1 MFNKPAN
8 LIFPLHIDMWSAL
21 IKRVQG
27 AKRKFASDEKFK
39 MQIDELVSIMVFT
52 RVEMKAAGLFNIDLS
67 VITSVSDDNVVNDYF
82 STYNS
87 MNRSSHPSQ
96 PIWSFSFN
104 LKCQKKATAT
114 RPLTKICSNLSVE
127 CLLAINL
134 ENFQES
140 LP

>member
-1 MFNKPAN
+1 
-8 LIFPLHIDMWSAL
+8 MWSAL

-82 STYNS
+82 STYQFNEQIVSSIATYLVVLVQFKMSEEGNRNS
-87 MNRSSHPSQ
+87 SAHEDLQQFVGRMPVGNQ
-96 PIWSFSFN
+96 P
-104 LKCQKKATAT
+104 
-114 RPLTKICSNLSVE
+114 
-127 CLLAINL
+127 
-134 ENFQES
+134 
-140 LP
+140 